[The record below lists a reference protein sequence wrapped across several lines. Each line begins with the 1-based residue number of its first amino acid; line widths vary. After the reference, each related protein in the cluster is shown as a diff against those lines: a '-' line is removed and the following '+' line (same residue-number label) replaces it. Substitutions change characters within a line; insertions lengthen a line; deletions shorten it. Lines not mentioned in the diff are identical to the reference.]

1 MIGFLWIGING
12 LRHYAFYYV
21 IVQCY
26 VIQGRMRLN
35 CGGRA
40 WIGGCWRAVGRGWTM
55 GERG

>member
-1 MIGFLWIGING
+1 MIGFLRIGING

-35 CGGRA
+35 CGD
-40 WIGGCWRAVGRGWTM
+40 RG
-55 GERG
+55 ENRG